1 MNNLAQILNLLSVIS
16 LSLFSG
22 AFLFIALVV
31 VGFWQ
36 AVAPEVFLNWMSD
49 NFYRFPVLM
58 VPLNMVALLLTI
70 AAFGTAWKSQ
80 PDRRIPLGLSVVC
93 IFACTLTYQIYFA
106 GANAEF
112 LNRSIDLAQIGDTFA
127 ERLGTRIDTW
137 ATWHWL
143 RTALSIAALTF
154 ASWGLLLPLTNIDSD
169 SAAIDSF
176 DRQSI

>member
-1 MNNLAQILNLLSVIS
+1 MNNIAQILNLLSVIS

-36 AVAPEVFLNWMSD
+36 AATPAVFLNWMSD
-49 NFYRFPVLM
+49 HFYRFPTLM

-70 AAFGTAWKSQ
+70 AAFGTAWKSR
-80 PDRRIPLGLSVVC
+80 PNSRIQLGLSVVC
-93 IFACTLTYQIYFA
+93 IFVCTLTYQIYFA

-112 LNRSIDLAQIGDTFA
+112 LNRSIDLSQIGDA
-127 ERLGTRIDTW
+127 IHTW

-143 RTALSIAALTF
+143 RTGLTIGALVF
-154 ASWGLLLPLTNIDSD
+154 ASWGLLLPLANINSE

-176 DRQSI
+176 DRKMV

>member
-1 MNNLAQILNLLSVIS
+1 MNNLARILNLLSIIS
-16 LSLFSG
+16 LSLFAG
-22 AFLFIALVV
+22 AFLFIAFVV

-49 NFYRFPVLM
+49 NFYRFSALM

-70 AAFGTAWKSQ
+70 AAFGTAWKSR
-80 PDRRIPLGLSVVC
+80 PSSRIPLGLSVVC

-112 LNRSIDLAQIGDTFA
+112 LNRAIDLSQIENA
-127 ERLGTRIDTW
+127 IQTW
-137 ATWHWL
+137 AIWHWL
-143 RTALSIAALTF
+143 RTGLSIAAMIF
-154 ASWGLLLPLTNIDSD
+154 ASWGLLLPLANINSE
-169 SAAIDSF
+169 SASIDSF

>member
-1 MNNLAQILNLLSVIS
+1 MNNLSKILNLLSVVS

-22 AFLFIALVV
+22 AFLFIAFVI

-36 AVAPEVFLNWMSD
+36 SLAPGVFLSWMSD

-58 VPLNMVALLLTI
+58 VPLNMIALLLTI
-70 AAFGTAWKSQ
+70 SAFGTAWKSQ
-80 PDRRIPLGLSVVC
+80 PNSRIPLGISAAC

-112 LNRSIDLAQIGDTFA
+112 LNRSIELPQVKEAIH
-127 ERLGTRIDTW
+127 LW

-143 RTALSIAALTF
+143 RTGLTITALTF
-154 ASWGLLLPLTNIDSD
+154 SSWGLLKTTNNQDEHSNSPI
-169 SAAIDSF
+169 IN
-176 DRQSI
+176 

>member
-1 MNNLAQILNLLSVIS
+1 MNNIAQILNLLSVIS
-16 LSLFSG
+16 LSVFSG
-22 AFLFIALVV
+22 AFLFIAVVV

-36 AVAPEVFLNWMSD
+36 AAAPAVFLDWMSD
-49 NFYRFPVLM
+49 NFYRFPALM
-58 VPLNMVALLLTI
+58 VPLNMITLLLTI

-112 LNRSIDLAQIGDTFA
+112 LNRSINLSRIGTA
-127 ERLGTRIDTW
+127 LDTW

-154 ASWGLLLPLTNIDSD
+154 ASWGLLLPLTNIDSEL
-169 SAAIDSF
+169 AAIDSF

>member
-1 MNNLAQILNLLSVIS
+1 MNNLARILNLLSVIS

-36 AVAPEVFLNWMSD
+36 AVAPDIFLDWMSD

-80 PDRRIPLGLSVVC
+80 PSSRIPLGLSVVC
-93 IFACTLTYQIYFA
+93 IFTCTLTYQIYFA

-112 LNRSIDLAQIGDTFA
+112 LNRSIDLPQIGNA
-127 ERLGTRIDTW
+127 IDTW

-143 RTALSIAALTF
+143 RTGLAIGALVF
-154 ASWGLLLPLTNIDSD
+154 ASWGLLLPKDGGDS
-169 SAAIDSF
+169 I
-176 DRQSI
+176 II